1 VSWPEFV
8 ETTGPNCYIVYKIV
22 TRLPEWMPG
31 FTCTDTLYTDR
42 QVSRLLVF
50 IGCGLWIGSAI
61 CASWLTTVSTAQQHA
76 VQFYTNCVHWQ
87 SFMADYNYFTKL
99 KMMQSSGWNL

>member
-1 VSWPEFV
+1 
-8 ETTGPNCYIVYKIV
+8 
-22 TRLPEWMPG
+22 MPG

-76 VQFYTNCVHWQ
+76 GNSTQIVSIDKVSWQ
-87 SFMADYNYFTKL
+87 TTTTSRSWRWCSQVAGICSDYSICE
-99 KMMQSSGWNL
+99 M